1 MPAGSTSLVDLGAV
15 ALSHQHQVENVRNQ
29 LGITHGYFDAWI
41 YGFLENKK
49 FNIDD
54 TLEKLERRFTMEIS
68 VLSQFQLTDYMRKT
82 LREGITQDIGVDK
95 KGRVVLYLCAD
106 RNHRAKEHNEEDQN
120 LFDIFVSYCT
130 RLRHES
136 KCSQMVMLINQGSAS
151 FMKTLDVG
159 LQGDQALR
167 ISKFYPGM
175 VQKMYVCGM
184 SSSAAFMA
192 RPICNRLPAVVSERL
207 QIVSDSE
214 VKKGALLEY
223 FDQSV
228 LPCALGGTNTC
239 DTPESWGEYAN
250 RVENYYIKLKDA
262 VTNKKLTVKEYEL
275 GEIGIYPSGK
285 EAGSES
291 ASGLLSSSIAHH
303 PQSTATPTSSFRN
316 SFDSLP
322 SALHPRPLLSCRS
335 DYGDD
340 IVLRNDGQLTE
351 QSICDSR
358 INEKWDNIFVGF
370 PLPLGYFFVEEFL
383 RWIESIMEQEEVER
397 YMIMR
402 QMADEVGALLNSE
415 QQGWSIGVKNL
426 DGKAKIH
433 IVGFVKFWTVVLT
446 FLSSI
451 YFFLAVLFWAALAG
465 NFIVALFLGF
475 FVDPKNIFPL
485 SFGITVIF
493 SQGTSICKRGLD
505 IVTAIWSERVIP
517 PLGRLGPKYGVIAEA
532 FLIFLI
538 TLTQIVSFIY
548 FCSYGAAVG
557 LQYAIG
563 TAWVIAVCVI
573 LLCHAFFFTGFLNHV
588 VKNPVSSSVLR
599 LPFFVFTNRE
609 KMPKKVVLP
618 NTIMIV
624 CGLMLMCSLLL
635 GTSFLISG
643 ITSLFVCTTVVT
655 IASAWLINVCCDEVL
670 GSVSSI
676 VMSMVTEMMCLSWLY
691 VTFLF
696 GFEERTSGWYYA
708 PIFNVVISGAFFFA
722 GVLALLFKENNLF
735 LRLILMCLFAY
746 FIICWIFLFPFIGWK
761 LGTVIFVFMFH
772 SILNLLLAPS
782 FFSDSVSSFLVG
794 LSTVLLL
801 VACALLGWYGSSP
814 SYLSGNSPS
823 GIFQNFSIPLS
834 SAATQLSAASTRA
847 STTLSS
853 LEAFH
858 QYPVCFVHIES
869 SESSSYLSV
878 ADMSYLVEMS
888 SLVKRYPGYIDSAL
902 KDKFSNTDLTY
913 EGVAATLENDN
924 LFVMNFTSSIANTT
938 FYVVKQF
945 SPTVSILFM
954 TTWLSSLS
962 MRPFQIFLPTSWL
975 KTFNQISSVVVKLI
989 SFPSWDIID
998 SLNTF
1003 VSAATKNSSR
1013 NIILLGDGLVGG
1025 AVGAAA
1031 CNAEV
1036 TVQAFIFNTPGQ
1048 LDLSNP
1054 LSVDRRKYH
1063 ERVLPIFA
1071 ERSVNSL
1078 FGVYDLSV
1086 AQKLLCFHRAE
1097 TCSSQTFITE
1107 SLQNVCSGVDPFD
1120 M

>member
-1 MPAGSTSLVDLGAV
+1 MPAGCTSLVDLGAV
-15 ALSHQHQVENVRNQ
+15 ALSHQQQVEDIRNQ
-29 LGITHGYFDAWI
+29 LGITHEYFDAWI

-68 VLSQFQLTDYMRKT
+68 VLAEYQITDYMRKT

-95 KGRVVLYLCAD
+95 QGRVVLYLSAE
-106 RNHRAKEHNEEDQN
+106 RNRRVKEHAEEDQK

-151 FMKTLDVG
+151 FVKTLDVG

-167 ISKFYPGM
+167 ISKFFPGM
-175 VQKMYVCGM
+175 VSKMYICGM
-184 SSSAAFMA
+184 SSTAAFMA
-192 RPICNRLPAVVSERL
+192 KPICGRLPAVVSDRL

-223 FDQSV
+223 FDKSV
-228 LPCALGGTNTC
+228 LPCALGGTNNC
-239 DTPESWGEYAN
+239 DTPENWSDYGN
-250 RVENYYIKLKDA
+250 RVENYFVKLKDA

-275 GEIGIYPSGK
+275 KELGINPSGK
-285 EAGSES
+285 EVGPES
-291 ASGLLSSSIAHH
+291 PSGVLSSSIAPH
-303 PQSTATPTSSFRN
+303 PQSTTTANSSFKN

-322 SALHPRPLLSCRS
+322 SVLQHHPLLSCRS

-340 IVLRNDGQLTE
+340 IALRSDGQLAE
-351 QSICDSR
+351 YSSAGSR
-358 INEKWDNIFVGF
+358 ISEKWDNIFKDF

-383 RWIESIMEQEEVER
+383 RWIESIMEHEEVER
-397 YMIMR
+397 YMIMKQR
-402 QMADEVGALLNSE
+402 ADEVGALLSSE

-426 DGKAKIH
+426 DGKAKMY

-475 FVDPKNIFPL
+475 FVDPKNVFPL

-493 SQGTSICKRGLD
+493 SQGTAICKRGLD

-517 PLGRLGPKYGVIAEA
+517 PLGRLGPKYGVIVEA
-532 FLIFLI
+532 FLIVLI

-548 FCSYGAAVG
+548 YCSFGAAVG

-563 TAWVIAVCVI
+563 TAWIVAVCVI
-573 LLCHAFFFTGFLNHV
+573 LICHAFFFTGFLNHV
-588 VKNPVSSSVLR
+588 NKNPGSNSVLR
-599 LPFFVFTNRE
+599 LPFFVFKKRE
-609 KMPKKVVLP
+609 KMTKKVVVP
-618 NTIMIV
+618 NVILNV

-643 ITSLFVCTTVVT
+643 IVSLFVCTAVFT

-670 GSVSSI
+670 GSVGSI
-676 VMSMVTEMMCLSWLY
+676 VTSMVTEMMCLSWLY
-691 VTFLF
+691 VTFLY
-696 GFEERTSGWYYA
+696 GFEGHTSGWYYA
-708 PIFNVVISGAFFFA
+708 PIINVVISGAFFFA
-722 GVLALLFKENNLF
+722 GVVALLFRQNNLL
-735 LRLILMCLFAY
+735 LRLILMCLFVY
-746 FIICWIFLFPFIGWK
+746 FIICWVLFFPFIGWK
-761 LGTVIFVFMFH
+761 LGVVILVFMFH

-794 LSTVLLL
+794 LATLLLL
-801 VACALLGWYGSSP
+801 VACALLGLYGMSP
-814 SYLSGNSPS
+814 SYLSGSYPP
-823 GIFQNFSIPLS
+823 GIFHSLS
-834 SAATQLSAASTRA
+834 TPPSAASTSA

-853 LEAFH
+853 LEVFH
-858 QYPVCFVHIES
+858 QYPVCSVYIEGSGS
-869 SESSSYLSV
+869 STYFSI
-878 ADMSYLVEMS
+878 ADMSYLVEIS
-888 SLVKRYPGYIDSAL
+888 SLVKRYPGYIESVI
-902 KDKFSNTDLTY
+902 KDRFSTTDLTY
-913 EGVAATLENDN
+913 EGVAATFENDN
-924 LFVMNFTSSIANTT
+924 LFVLKFTSSIASTT
-938 FYVVKQF
+938 FYVVTQF
-945 SPTVSILFM
+945 SLTVSTLFM

-989 SFPSWDIID
+989 SFPSWEIID

-1003 VSAATKNSSR
+1003 VSEATADSSSKT
-1013 NIILLGDGLVGG
+1013 ILLGEGLIGG

-1031 CNAEV
+1031 CNAEE
-1036 TVQAFIFNTPGQ
+1036 TIQAIIFNTPGQ

-1054 LSVDRRKYH
+1054 LSVDRSKYH
-1063 ERVLPIFA
+1063 TRVLPIFA
-1071 ERSVNSL
+1071 EKSLNSF
-1078 FGVYDLSV
+1078 FGLYDPSV
-1086 AQKLLCFHRAE
+1086 AQKILCSHRAG
-1097 TCSSQTFITE
+1097 TCSSQYFLTE
-1107 SLQNVCSGVDPFD
+1107 ALQKVCTGVDPFTV
-1120 M
+1120 